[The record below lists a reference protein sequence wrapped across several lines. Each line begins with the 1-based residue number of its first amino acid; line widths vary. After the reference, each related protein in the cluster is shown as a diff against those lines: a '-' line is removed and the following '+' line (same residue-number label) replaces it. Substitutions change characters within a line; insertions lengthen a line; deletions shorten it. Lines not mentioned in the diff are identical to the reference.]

1 MTSFQLHNPTFNIN
15 NAFATLNNISWF
27 RCYAGSWCLLDLF
40 FFSICPV
47 HREHCQSWLY
57 TASRHLAAFRA
68 LPIIMLSM
76 FCYPLTQN
84 CMLPT
89 DFDHSISLYASS
101 ANPMLVW
108 ISIPQFSPTV
118 KGLLRYLN

>member
-89 DFDHSISLYASS
+89 DSITPSLYTLLLLIQCSFGFRYH
-101 ANPMLVW
+101 NFHL
-108 ISIPQFSPTV
+108 QLKDFSDI
-118 KGLLRYLN
+118 